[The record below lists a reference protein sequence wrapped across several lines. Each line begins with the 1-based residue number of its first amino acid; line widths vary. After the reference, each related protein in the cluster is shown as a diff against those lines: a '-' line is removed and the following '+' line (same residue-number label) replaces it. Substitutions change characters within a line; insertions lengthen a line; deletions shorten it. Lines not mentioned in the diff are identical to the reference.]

1 MNGLCRNRILHILFC
16 HTDKMPNFIPIDGGF
31 VEFGLVF
38 QWITDRLN
46 QGLVVEKEV
55 IKG

>member
-1 MNGLCRNRILHILFC
+1 
-16 HTDKMPNFIPIDGGF
+16 MPNFIPIDGGF